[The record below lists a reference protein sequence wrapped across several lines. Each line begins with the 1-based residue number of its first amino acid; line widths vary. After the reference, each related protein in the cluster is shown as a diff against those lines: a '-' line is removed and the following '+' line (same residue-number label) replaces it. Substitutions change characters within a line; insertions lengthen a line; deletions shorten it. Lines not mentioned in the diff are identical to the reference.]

1 MPGEVRG
8 LDLMIEDLDDCTG
21 QTSKGREENSERA
34 NRWSQLP
41 RDRLRIPASD
51 AHPSPRS
58 AACLYSVY
66 ILDHSAQITI
76 DYCNRC
82 RFVIGPVDGP
92 LFIRNCVG
100 CTVTVACRQLRT
112 RECVDSDFFL
122 YCATKSPIIE
132 SSHTL
137 RFHPFNVSYAL
148 MRDHFTAAKLDPAVN
163 HNDLIYDFTAADAS
177 LPTPHWTFDKTVPP
191 LILLK
196 LFDANGTE
204 IGGDAT
210 SPLADVY
217 PSITEERVDKVAKAA
232 AAPSPPAATS
242 AAAPA
247 PAPAAAAP
255 VLESFGSNSVPKF
268 SAPASAPAA
277 AAVAAP
283 ADAASP
289 AAPFD
294 AGVAPSIPSTSSAP
308 SASSEAMASAVLAEL
323 VDSAVAAAASET
335 AAASSSAASSDQA
348 PAAAA
353 DPSASSNDTVIIK
366 EASFSILTSAEE
378 ASKALFELAGV
389 AYVPSAAAPAA
400 TPSSAAPS
408 SADASSA
415 APAPTPSP
423 PVDEEARLA
432 AWFNSTP
439 GMIAAAPAGAPLS
452 ADDQEQ
458 AALEARVAEAERK
471 RLEALEQ
478 RRQAAAAA
486 AASSKAAASA
496 SVDQFYKQREA
507 EQAEQR
513 SVQRAPARAILCCPS
528 LCLFVS

>member
-1 MPGEVRG
+1 MSSCALLVVP
-8 LDLMIEDLDDCTG
+8 
-21 QTSKGREENSERA
+21 
-34 NRWSQLP
+34 
-41 RDRLRIPASD
+41 
-51 AHPSPRS
+51 
-58 AACLYSVY
+58 VY

-100 CTVTVACRQLRT
+100 CTVSVACRQLRT

-137 RFHPFNVSYAL
+137 RFHSFNVSYPL
-148 MRDHFTAAKLDPAVN
+148 LRDHFTAAKLDPKVN
-163 HNDLIYDFTAADAS
+163 HNDLIYNFTAADAS
-177 LPTPHWTFDKTVPP
+177 LPTPHWTFDKTVPA

-196 LFDANGTE
+196 LFDAHGAE

-217 PSITEERVDKVAKAA
+217 PSITEERVDKATKGAA
-232 AAPSPPAATS
+232 ASPAPATAAPV
-242 AAAPA
+242 AASAPA
-247 PAPAAAAP
+247 PAPAAAPAP

-268 SAPASAPAA
+268 SSPAV
-277 AAVAAP
+277 VAATP
-283 ADAASP
+283 VSADGAASS
-289 AAPFD
+289 AAPFE
-294 AGVAPSIPSTSSAP
+294 AGVAPSIPSDSVAS
-308 SASSEAMASAVLAEL
+308 SASSEAMASAVVAEL
-323 VDSAVAAAASET
+323 VDSAVAAAASEG
-335 AAASSSAASSDQA
+335 AAPSSAASTEQA

-353 DPSASSNDTVIIK
+353 SSAQSPAAAAAPAASSNDTVIIK

-389 AYVPSAAAPAA
+389 AYVPPSAATPAVGAAASSAAASSTAA
-400 TPSSAAPS
+400 SATSAA
-408 SADASSA
+408 AA

-432 AWFNSTP
+432 AWFSSTP
-439 GMIAAAPAGAPLS
+439 GMLAATPAGAPLS
-452 ADDQEQ
+452 VDDQEQ
-458 AALEARVAEAERK
+458 LALEARVAEAERK

-478 RRQAAAAA
+478 RRQAAASA

-496 SVDQFYKQREA
+496 SVDQFYREREA

-513 SVQRAPARAILCCPS
+513 SVRPSARVRS
-528 LCLFVS
+528 LACLHARSVCV